1 MAEFS
6 LNDLE
11 RIVVA
16 RGRSGASD
24 SWTARLFEKGIDK
37 AAQKLGE
44 EAVEAAIAA
53 VKGDRAGLVGESA
66 DLLYHL
72 VVVLAIIQGFQI
84 FDQVFIM
91 TARTVPG
98 GVGGSAT
105 TLTYFLYDAGFV
117 RSQFGYASS
126 VAVVLF
132 MIILSVTVV
141 QLRLQRY
148 WVYYESGEAR

>member
-11 RIVVA
+11 KIVVA
-16 RGRSGASD
+16 RGRSGAAD
-24 SWTARLFEKGIDK
+24 SWTAKLFEKGIDK

-72 VVVLAIIQGFQI
+72 MVVLAVSGVPLSEVMAELQARTGRSGLAEKASR
-84 FDQVFIM
+84 
-91 TARTVPG
+91 TAR
-98 GVGGSAT
+98 
-105 TLTYFLYDAGFV
+105 
-117 RSQFGYASS
+117 
-126 VAVVLF
+126 
-132 MIILSVTVV
+132 
-141 QLRLQRY
+141 
-148 WVYYESGEAR
+148 